1 MAIEDDLKDLEKE
14 LKGLSKTFSK
24 SNKAILEGSRT
35 SKQFNNLKKVL
46 NRTMKQYG
54 ERVKE
59 TGSYT
64 HEFGDAL
71 EATKEDLKDFK
82 KGLKGLPSPMGLLAK
97 GLKFLKDAT
106 IGVGIAMAKT
116 ALAMSDAT
124 RSVNGLQDVVEL
136 GMDELSV
143 VGPVARE
150 LAKDLDLNV
159 SAFSELA
166 KTGASFGSSIVMLR
180 KAQEEANMPLAKFT
194 DLIAANSG
202 TLAKLFGSVDRGIPQ
217 IVGLTDNLRT
227 LTMSE
232 FAKFGLTLDET
243 SEFLGTF
250 LELERARGNTTRMTQ
265 DELLSATRSYTKDLV
280 TLSKLTG
287 ESVEQ
292 LDAQNRA
299 LAADGVFQSQIMD
312 MNAKDAK
319 TLSSSIATLPGPL
332 QQLAKEV
339 IGVGAPISQA
349 SMDLEA
355 MSGGAFGEAIKKFQQ
370 DLDPVAFQNAIKTIS
385 KTTMDGSKAFGQAGL
400 VTGSFTEALNA
411 VVASI
416 GEAIDPA
423 ELNKEITAAGDN
435 IAETLNL
442 TTGEVDKLKTE
453 LELLRFDGLKNLI
466 MQGPKAAGG
475 LKTLREELD
484 AFREEGIG
492 KLRKITD
499 QVTAYLSGQEV
510 PGEDDTGTKKK
521 GGFFQSILDANPDK
535 EGIQLFNFD
544 RGTGGFRDFGQGT
557 PAMLHGSEA
566 VVPEGTAL
574 GKALQLLTDIA
585 DKPTAGDTNTTTN
598 TNVVNNA
605 SAGNT
610 NMLADNINTLTEL
623 NKKVENHLNKLV
635 TIGAMTEKNTKNT
648 NNNLANM
655 GGSLV

>member
-1 MAIEDDLKDLEKE
+1 
-14 LKGLSKTFSK
+14 
-24 SNKAILEGSRT
+24 
-35 SKQFNNLKKVL
+35 
-46 NRTMKQYG
+46 
-54 ERVKE
+54 
-59 TGSYT
+59 
-64 HEFGDAL
+64 
-71 EATKEDLKDFK
+71 
-82 KGLKGLPSPMGLLAK
+82 
-97 GLKFLKDAT
+97 
-106 IGVGIAMAKT
+106 
-116 ALAMSDAT
+116 
-124 RSVNGLQDVVEL
+124 
-136 GMDELSV
+136 
-143 VGPVARE
+143 
-150 LAKDLDLNV
+150 
-159 SAFSELA
+159 
-166 KTGASFGSSIVMLR
+166 
-180 KAQEEANMPLAKFT
+180 
-194 DLIAANSG
+194 
-202 TLAKLFGSVDRGIPQ
+202 
-217 IVGLTDNLRT
+217 
-227 LTMSE
+227 
-232 FAKFGLTLDET
+232 
-243 SEFLGTF
+243 
-250 LELERARGNTTRMTQ
+250 
-265 DELLSATRSYTKDLV
+265 
-280 TLSKLTG
+280 
-287 ESVEQ
+287 
-292 LDAQNRA
+292 
-299 LAADGVFQSQIMD
+299 
-312 MNAKDAK
+312 
-319 TLSSSIATLPGPL
+319 
-332 QQLAKEV
+332 
-339 IGVGAPISQA
+339 
-349 SMDLEA
+349 
-355 MSGGAFGEAIKKFQQ
+355 
-370 DLDPVAFQNAIKTIS
+370 
-385 KTTMDGSKAFGQAGL
+385 MDGSKAFGQAGL